1 MQHCKKKERIKVY
14 ICDPAKNTSCTKEGC
29 KIYNVCRCT
38 TKKEFAKTDES
49 NKPIVAK
56 RSDMMGP

>member
-1 MQHCKKKERIKVY
+1 MKDENFNRGPAY